1 MTYTYLITVP
11 MIFAFAL
18 GNVIIKYRE
27 GFVQI
32 PFFGIVPKPYQLWDP
47 AAQATIF
54 PLTLLFSIA
63 WSFEM
68 VTHLEELCFWLYLV
82 NAGSVQQ
89 HWFHSP
95 YFKIWVVGSVIAV
108 AYMPIVTVL
117 TRGDPLKCEAFTFL
131 AGSIGSLSLTVWF
144 TPILYTFPT
153 FLKNLRTEGVDIST
167 IVRLTKFS
175 ELNTIRI
182 AMRFL
187 FSVPLLLLGVDG
199 VRKDHHINENM
210 FATDLL
216 GSLAAVGVA
225 ISSGITLVI
234 FFPRSI
240 EGEIAARDEAKERKQ
255 SRQGTRIGIDT
266 QASFG
271 NRQLDTYLL
280 TSSPVQKAHFDEHE
294 LHDMPYGGS
303 HQYRHDEEGDV
314 GDLPLPI
321 KTKMLD
327 LTEANL
333 ALRNKGTRQSVNPMI
348 FNFTSPIDLIYD
360 PA

>member
-1 MTYTYLITVP
+1 M
-11 MIFAFAL
+11 
-18 GNVIIKYRE
+18 
-27 GFVQI
+27 Q
-32 PFFGIVPKPYQLWDP
+32 
-47 AAQATIF
+47 
-54 PLTLLFSIA
+54 
-63 WSFEM
+63 
-68 VTHLEELCFWLYLV
+68 
-82 NAGSVQQ
+82 
-89 HWFHSP
+89 
-95 YFKIWVVGSVIAV
+95 
-108 AYMPIVTVL
+108 
-117 TRGDPLKCEAFTFL
+117 
-131 AGSIGSLSLTVWF
+131 
-144 TPILYTFPT
+144 
-153 FLKNLRTEGVDIST
+153 
-167 IVRLTKFS
+167 
-175 ELNTIRI
+175 
-182 AMRFL
+182 
-187 FSVPLLLLGVDG
+187 
-199 VRKDHHINENM
+199 
-210 FATDLL
+210 
-216 GSLAAVGVA
+216 
-225 ISSGITLVI
+225 I

-348 FNFTSPIDLIYD
+348 FNFTSPIGRLFVRPRPRGQSNMSTNYIHHRSDLRSCLTN
-360 PA
+360 AATVLANVVV